1 MTRSTK
7 RLLLAAV
14 IMACSAFAGLA
25 QDIKLD
31 VPYVPTKYPVVDEM
45 LRMAAVTKN
54 DIVYD
59 LGCGDG
65 RLVITAAQK
74 FGARGVGYDI
84 DPERIKECLENAKSA
99 GVMDKVKFI
108 LGDLFQADFHEA
120 TVIPMYLLPSVN
132 LKLRPKILRELR
144 PGSRVVSHDFS
155 MGDWQPDDHTSLEA
169 EGISHDVYYW
179 VVPANIS
186 GAWTWTSGSGPGAIQ
201 FGMDVT
207 QKFQVPDA
215 KVTVNGAAAVIKEM
229 KLVGDQIRFTVESQI
244 GGKAATLTLDGK
256 ASNHQITGSIKGEI
270 EGRAVSYP
278 WNAARKPGSE
288 TRIDDDM
295 YISGSG
301 PFLLFFNV
309 KDGRSRGRTAADR

>member
-1 MTRSTK
+1 MTQTTK
-7 RLLLAAV
+7 RFLLAAV
-14 IMACSAFAGLA
+14 ILVCTSAVGLA

-31 VPYVPTKYPVVDEM
+31 VPYVPTKYPIVDEM
-45 LRMAAVTKN
+45 LRMAAVSKN

-74 FGARGVGYDI
+74 FGCRGVGYDI

-99 GVMDKVKFI
+99 GVMEKVKFV

-155 MGDWQPDDHTSLEA
+155 MGDWQPDDHTTLEVD
-169 EGISHDVYYW
+169 GMSHDVYGW
-179 VVPANIS
+179 VVPANVS
-186 GAWTWTSGSGPGAIQ
+186 GAWSWSLNLGSSAVQ

-215 KVTVNGAAAVIKEM
+215 KISIAGAAMEVKEM
-229 KLVGDQIRFTVESQI
+229 KLAGDRIQFTVESRI
-244 GGKAATLTLDGK
+244 GGKAAMLSFEGK
-256 ASNHQITGSIKGEI
+256 TANHQITGSIKGTI
-270 EGRAVSYP
+270 EGQAVSYP
-278 WNAARKPGSE
+278 WKAVRKPGSE
-288 TRIDDDM
+288 TNIDDEQ
-295 YISGSG
+295 
-301 PFLLFFNV
+301 
-309 KDGRSRGRTAADR
+309 